1 MVRLVCPEFDE
12 FEESLHFVQGRYLLT
27 ERTVRDWRLRA
38 VSLGDFNVVAGHE
51 GAANAYHGACDSCF
65 VVQVLLTGHD
75 LLSLNGERVSRPS
88 IMWLAPGDEFAFRA
102 EGVLGWA
109 GVSIGCDRVWEWLE
123 LHEIEASSLLH
134 TRVLPSDAAT
144 IGRLLRLIRR
154 VLWIDARNPEDLQAP
169 RSREQAVQEL
179 VDAALTA
186 VTAAR
191 SEAEPRRHHHRVRKQ
206 KILNRAVGLIDAKID
221 QPIVLDD
228 RCRTANTSRRTLHAV
243 FAEHLGMSPHQ
254 YLMRR
259 RLHAIHSALRK
270 AKPSATVTEICG
282 QFGVWDVGRLAE
294 RYRRQFGRLPSEV
307 LAANRQG
314 S

>member
-1 MVRLVCPEFDE
+1 MVKLVCPEFDE
-12 FEESLHFVQGRYLLT
+12 FEASLHFVHGHYLLT
-27 ERTVRDWRLRA
+27 ERTVRHWRLHA
-38 VSLGDFNVVAGHE
+38 ANLGDFNVMAGHE

-65 VVQVLLTGHD
+65 IVQVLLSGHD
-75 LLSLNGERVSRPS
+75 LLTLNGERVPRAA
-88 IMWLAPGDEFAFRA
+88 IMWLAPGDQFAFRA

-109 GVSIGCDRVWEWLE
+109 GVSIASERVWEWLE
-123 LHEIEASSLLH
+123 LHEIDAAPLLH
-134 TRVLPSDAAT
+134 TRAIPSEPAT
-144 IGRLLRLIRR
+144 VARLLRLVRR
-154 VLWIDARNPEDLQAP
+154 VLWIDARNPEDLRAP
-169 RSREQAVQEL
+169 NAREQAVREL

-186 VTAAR
+186 VTAR
-191 SEAEPRRHHHRVRKQ
+191 QSEAETRRHRPRVRKQ

-221 QPIVLDD
+221 QPIALDD
-228 RCRTANTSRRTLHAV
+228 LCRTANTSRRTLHAV

-259 RLHAIHSALRK
+259 RLHAIHAALR
-270 AKPSATVTEICG
+270 AAHPSATVTEICG